1 MRTEQKLV
9 LLPPISNSVKF
20 SLFLHTLD
28 LVIKIGRYFSII
40 SIVLTGLNLV
50 FAVNEFYGNNITFGI
65 LHSLFAASGIIFAIQ
80 SRVIGCIHKS
90 VI

>member
-28 LVIKIGRYFSII
+28 LVIKIGRYFSIT

-50 FAVNEFYGNNITFGI
+50 FAVSEFYGNNIVFGMI
-65 LHSLFAASGIIFAIQ
+65 HSLFVISGIIFAIQ
-80 SRVIGCIHKS
+80 SRVTGYIHKS
-90 VI
+90 G

>member
-9 LLPPISNSVKF
+9 LLPPFSDSLKF

-28 LVIKIGRYFSII
+28 LVIKVGRYFSLI

-50 FAVNEFYGNNITFGI
+50 LAVNEFLGNNIVFGM
-65 LHSLFAASGIIFAIQ
+65 LNSLFVVSGVVFDAQ
-80 SRVIGCIHKS
+80 SRITGWIHKS
-90 VI
+90 G